1 MPRTLSYRPGD
12 TEVVYVR
19 IPAALKTE
27 LVALAEEYNASLAFV
42 VSRAVECYLSDRCGF
57 TIVDRSPLP

>member
-1 MPRTLSYRPGD
+1 MARTLTYRPGD

-27 LVALAEEYNASLAFV
+27 LVALANEHGASLAYV
-42 VSRAVECYLSDRCGF
+42 VSRAVECYLADRCGF
-57 TIVDRSPLP
+57 TISDRDPLP